1 MKKTTIC
8 FLLLAFSLFGS
19 TPSDS
24 SRLVVHLLNYM
35 ASDYSGAVQNGK
47 IVSPTEYGEQK
58 EFSNIVIE
66 ISKREEPFKSS
77 QVIQQGLQTLKSLIL
92 AKASSNLVRDVAK
105 KVETEV
111 LKVSQLELAP
121 EKWPNLKH
129 GKEIY
134 SQQQCLQCHGVL
146 GNGEG
151 PSSGGLDPKPA
162 NFLSEKNDIIS
173 PFQRF
178 NAIRLGVPG
187 TAMAAFTALSDRD
200 VWDLA
205 FYIASLKHADN
216 TADFSSGHPW
226 TLEQVASST
235 DQELLKTQTQNSNSL
250 LSSLSLARNYQVI
263 NDGKI
268 DFLSITK
275 TNLMASMVA
284 FKIGNF
290 ELAKAKAIGAYLD
303 GIEPL
308 EPKLRLN
315 DFEFTLKLED
325 KMGEFRS
332 QIDERVSIE
341 KLEITLTE
349 VNSLLAEAKNILD
362 TEVSSFWITFAVAAG
377 IFLREALE
385 AALIL
390 ITLLSVVRTMAHPRA
405 VYFIHGG
412 WISAFTVGIICW
424 VFSGWVVG
432 ISGLRRELLEGSISL
447 FAVAILLYFGF
458 WLHRKTEV
466 GKWRVF
472 INQLVKSALDNK
484 KLFGL
489 ASVAFMGVFREA
501 FETVL
506 FLRAVSIESPGQ
518 EVALGLGVIAS
529 FSVVLLV
536 ATIAL
541 KYSARLPLR
550 QLFSL
555 SSFMMVFLAFILIG
569 KSVHAFQ
576 EAGVITISRVGISF
590 RIDWLGLFPT
600 LENLVP
606 QILLILI
613 GTLIWLKPKLES
625 LAKQTTTLRS

>member
-8 FLLLAFSLFGS
+8 FLFLSFSLFGS

-24 SRLVVHLLNYM
+24 SRLVVHLLNYI
-35 ASDYSGAVQNGK
+35 ASDYSGAVENGK
-47 IVSPTEYGEQK
+47 IVSPTEYEEQK
-58 EFSNIVIE
+58 EFSNTVIE
-66 ISKREEPFKSS
+66 ISKQEELFKSS
-77 QVIQQGLQTLKSLIL
+77 QVIHQGLQTLKNLIL
-92 AKASSNLVRDVAK
+92 AKASSNLVRNEAK

-111 LKVSQLELAP
+111 LKISQLQLAP

-151 PSSGGLDPKPA
+151 PSSGSLDPKPA
-162 NFLSEKNDIIS
+162 NFLSEKNDTIS

-187 TAMAAFTALSDRD
+187 TAMAAFTSLSDTD

-205 FYIASLKHADN
+205 FYIASLKHANN

-235 DQELLKTQTQNSNSL
+235 DQELLKTQTQNSKN
-250 LSSLSLARNYQVI
+250 LSPSLSLARNYQI
-263 NDGKI
+263 IDEGKV

-275 TNLMASMVA
+275 TSLIASMVA
-284 FKIGNF
+284 FKNGDF
-290 ELAKAKAIGAYLD
+290 ELAKGKAIGAYLD

-308 EPKLRLN
+308 EPKLRIN
-315 DFEFTLKLED
+315 DYEFTLKLEG
-325 KMGEFRS
+325 KMGEFRR
-332 QIDERVSIE
+332 QIDERVAIE
-341 KLEITLTE
+341 KLETTLIE
-349 VNSLLAEAKNILD
+349 LNGLLVEAKNVLD
-362 TEVSSFWITFAVAAG
+362 TAASSFWVTFAVAAG

-385 AALIL
+385 AVLIL
-390 ITLLSVVRTMAHPRA
+390 ITLLSVVRTMGNPRA
-405 VYFIHGG
+405 IYYIHGG
-412 WISAFTVGIICW
+412 WISAFTVGIVCW
-424 VFSGWVVG
+424 FFSGWVVG

-447 FAVAILLYFGF
+447 FAVAVLLYFGF
-458 WLHRKTEV
+458 WLHRKTEI
-466 GKWRVF
+466 GRWRVF
-472 INQLVKSALDNK
+472 INELVKSALDNK

-489 ASVAFMGVFREA
+489 ATVAFMGVFREA

-518 EVALGLGVIAS
+518 ELALGLGVIAS
-529 FSVVLLV
+529 FSVVLLF

-541 KYSARLPLR
+541 KYSAKLPLKK
-550 QLFSL
+550 LFNL

-576 EAGVITISRVGISF
+576 EAGVITISRVGLTF
-590 RIDWLGLFPT
+590 RVDWLGLFPT
-600 LENLVP
+600 FENLVP
-606 QILLILI
+606 QILLVLM
-613 GTLIWLKPKLES
+613 GSLIWLKPKLES
-625 LAKQTTTLRS
+625 LAKQTTGLKS

>member
-590 RIDWLGLFPT
+590 RVDWLGLFPT